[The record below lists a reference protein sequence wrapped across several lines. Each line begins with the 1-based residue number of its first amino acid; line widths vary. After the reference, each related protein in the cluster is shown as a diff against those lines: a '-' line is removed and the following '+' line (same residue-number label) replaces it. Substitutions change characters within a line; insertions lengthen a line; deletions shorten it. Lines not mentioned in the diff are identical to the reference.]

1 MPPPTIHQQVQ
12 TCSIQLSE
20 RGDGFVMDLVN
31 SSQEVVRLEF
41 PAWVLHQLMRTL
53 PRIDAAMQQGAL
65 GARGGLLAYPL
76 EEWNV
81 ESAGGGLG
89 VALHLRN
96 DRQVDAAFHLPLEA
110 AVALHRELGEA
121 IVRASRP
128 TSPGGS
134 TAMAN

>member
-12 TCSIQLSE
+12 TCSLQLSE
-20 RGDGFVMDLVN
+20 HGDGFVMDLVN
-31 SSQEVVRLEF
+31 SSQETVRLEF

-53 PRIDAAMQQGAL
+53 PRIDAALQHGAP
-65 GARGGLLAYPL
+65 GGRGGLLAYPL
-76 EEWNV
+76 EDWNV

-110 AVALHRELGEA
+110 AIALHRELGEA
-121 IVRASRP
+121 IVRESRSP
-128 TSPGGS
+128 LPGGS
-134 TAMAN
+134 KAMAN